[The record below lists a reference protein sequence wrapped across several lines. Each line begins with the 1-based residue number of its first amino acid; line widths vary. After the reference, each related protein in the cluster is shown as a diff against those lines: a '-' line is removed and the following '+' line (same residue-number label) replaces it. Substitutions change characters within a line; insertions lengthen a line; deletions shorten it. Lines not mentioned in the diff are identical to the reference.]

1 MKIGMRKPSLTKS
14 LKARTTSKWK
24 RQAKKAIIPGY
35 GKKGMGWIKN
45 PKKAMYN
52 KVYHKTTFGL
62 SDLFKSSKKSKKK
75 VDNNKQ
81 QSILASNGKKQ
92 HTSKDYK
99 KTSLVFLIISI
110 ILLFLIPPLGVI
122 LLFFSFMMFLI
133 GRFTAKQEKKKK
145 IDNYSGPSVD
155 KIVFHDDFLLM
166 GTNYHEEEA
175 ELAADFLSEGIHY
188 FGKDNKS
195 LKSYMLETYKPVYK
209 YNKLKTVD
217 VHLLPEPSNP
227 HDKNAVKVLVN
238 NIFVGYLPAVI
249 ASQISSYIANPN
261 YRYDAILTGRGG
273 PYKTLNIE
281 TERVVSRKSDL
292 TYYLDLTVWRLA
304 KK

>member
-1 MKIGMRKPSLTKS
+1 MKIGMRSPSLKKS

-24 RQAKKAIIPGY
+24 RQTKKALIPGY
-35 GKKGMGWIKN
+35 GQKGIGWLKN

-62 SDLFKSSKKSKKK
+62 SDLLKPSKKRKKK
-75 VDNNKQ
+75 ITKNQ
-81 QSILASNGKKQ
+81 TSIKSTKKY
-92 HTSKDYK
+92 TAKDYK
-99 KTSLVFLIISI
+99 EAGIVLIVIGAI
-110 ILLFLIPPLGVI
+110 FLFLFPPLGFF
-122 LLFFSFMMFLI
+122 LFITGFISYII
-133 GRFTAKQEKKKK
+133 GRLTTNREKKKK
-145 IDNYSGPSVD
+145 IENYSPQID
-155 KIVFHDDFLLM
+155 TIVFHDNFLLM
-166 GTNYHEEEA
+166 GTNYHKEEA
-175 ELAADFLSEGIHY
+175 EIAADFLSKGVYY

-217 VHLLPEPSNP
+217 VQLLPEPSNP

-281 TERVVSRKSDL
+281 TERVVSYEKEL
-292 TYYLDLTVWRLA
+292 TYYLDLTIWRLA

>member
-1 MKIGMRKPSLTKS
+1 MKIGMRTPSLKKS
-14 LKARTTSKWK
+14 LKAKTTSKWK

-35 GKKGMGWIKN
+35 GKKGVGWIKN

-62 SDLFKSSKKSKKK
+62 SDLFKSSKKRAK
-75 VDNNKQ
+75 NNKQ
-81 QSILASNGKKQ
+81 PLQYDSSRQ
-92 HTSKDYK
+92 HTSNKNK
-99 KTSLVFLIISI
+99 RGSFIFLIVSL
-110 ILLFLIPPLGVI
+110 ILLFIVPPLGV
-122 LLFFSFMMFLI
+122 LLLLVNFFVFIIKYFSS
-133 GRFTAKQEKKKK
+133 KKRKVTSS
-145 IDNYSGPSVD
+145 NPSVD
-155 KIVFHDDFLLM
+155 KIIFHEDFLLM
-166 GTNYHEEEA
+166 GTNYHKEEA
-175 ELAADFLSEGIHY
+175 EIAADFLSEGVHY

-217 VHLLPEPSNP
+217 VQLLPEPSNP

-249 ASQISSYIANPN
+249 ASQISTYIANPN

-281 TERVVSRKSDL
+281 TERVISREKEL
-292 TYYLDLTVWRLA
+292 TYYLDLTIWHLA

>member
-1 MKIGMRKPSLTKS
+1 MRKPSLTRS

-35 GKKGMGWIKN
+35 GKKGVGWIKN
-45 PKKAMYN
+45 PKKTMYN

-62 SDLFKSSKKSKKK
+62 SDLFKSSKKRAK
-75 VDNNKQ
+75 NNKQ
-81 QSILASNGKKQ
+81 PLQYDSSRQ
-92 HTSKDYK
+92 HTSNKNK
-99 KTSLVFLIISI
+99 RGSFIFLIVSL
-110 ILLFLIPPLGVI
+110 ILLFIVPPLGV
-122 LLFFSFMMFLI
+122 LLLLVNFFVFIIKYFSS
-133 GRFTAKQEKKKK
+133 KKRKVTSS
-145 IDNYSGPSVD
+145 NPSVD
-155 KIVFHDDFLLM
+155 KIIFHEDFLLM
-166 GTNYHEEEA
+166 GTNYHKEEA
-175 ELAADFLSEGIHY
+175 EIAADFLSEGVHY

-227 HDKNAVKVLVN
+227 HDQNAIQVLVN
-238 NIFVGYLPAVI
+238 NIFVGYIPASI
-249 ASQISSYIANPN
+249 AAQISTYIANPN

-281 TERVVSRKSDL
+281 TERVISREKEL
-292 TYYLDLTVWRLA
+292 TYYLDLTIWHLA

>member
-1 MKIGMRKPSLTKS
+1 MKIGMRTPSLKKS
-14 LKARTTSKWK
+14 LKAKTTSKWK

-35 GKKGMGWIKN
+35 GKKGMGWVKN
-45 PKKAMYN
+45 PKKTMYN

-62 SDLFKSSKKSKKK
+62 SDLFKPSKKRAK
-75 VDNNKQ
+75 NNKQ
-81 QSILASNGKKQ
+81 PLQYDSSRQ
-92 HTSKDYK
+92 HTSNKNNRG
-99 KTSLVFLIISI
+99 SLIFLIVSL
-110 ILLFLIPPLGVI
+110 ILLFIVPPLGV
-122 LLFFSFMMFLI
+122 LLLLVNFFVFIIKYFSS
-133 GRFTAKQEKKKK
+133 KKRKVTSS
-145 IDNYSGPSVD
+145 NPSVD
-155 KIVFHDDFLLM
+155 KIIFHEDFLLM
-166 GTNYHEEEA
+166 GTNYHKEEA
-175 ELAADFLSEGIHY
+175 EIAADFLSEGVHY

-227 HDKNAVKVLVN
+227 HDQNAIQVLVN
-238 NIFVGYLPAVI
+238 NIFVGYIPASI
-249 ASQISSYIANPN
+249 AAQISTYIANPN

>member
-1 MKIGMRKPSLTKS
+1 MRKPSLTRS

-35 GKKGMGWIKN
+35 GKKGMGWVKN

-62 SDLFKSSKKSKKK
+62 SDLFKPSKKK
-75 VDNNKQ
+75 AKNNKQ
-81 QSILASNGKKQ
+81 PLQYDSSRQ
-92 HTSKDYK
+92 HTSNKNK
-99 KTSLVFLIISI
+99 RGSFIFLIVSL
-110 ILLFLIPPLGVI
+110 ILLFIVPPLGV
-122 LLFFSFMMFLI
+122 LLLLVNFFVFIIKYFSS
-133 GRFTAKQEKKKK
+133 KKRKVASS
-145 IDNYSGPSVD
+145 NPSVD
-155 KIVFHDDFLLM
+155 KIIFHEDFLLM
-166 GTNYHEEEA
+166 GTNYHKEEA
-175 ELAADFLSEGIHY
+175 EIAADFLSEGVHY

-227 HDKNAVKVLVN
+227 HDQNAIQVLVN
-238 NIFVGYLPAVI
+238 NIFVGYIPASI
-249 ASQISSYIANPN
+249 AAQISTYIANPN

-281 TERVVSRKSDL
+281 TERVISRESDL
-292 TYYLDLTVWRLA
+292 TYYLDLTLWHLA
-304 KK
+304 EK

>member
-1 MKIGMRKPSLTKS
+1 MKIGMRKPSLTRS

-35 GKKGMGWIKN
+35 GKKGMGWVKN

-62 SDLFKSSKKSKKK
+62 SDLFKPSKKRTK
-75 VDNNKQ
+75 NNKQ
-81 QSILASNGKKQ
+81 PLQYDSSRQ
-92 HTSKDYK
+92 HTSNKNK
-99 KTSLVFLIISI
+99 RGSFIFLIVSL
-110 ILLFLIPPLGVI
+110 ILLFIVPPLGV
-122 LLFFSFMMFLI
+122 LLLLVNFFVFIIKYFSS
-133 GRFTAKQEKKKK
+133 KKRKVTSS
-145 IDNYSGPSVD
+145 NPSVD
-155 KIVFHDDFLLM
+155 KIIFHEDFLLM
-166 GTNYHEEEA
+166 GTNYHKEEA
-175 ELAADFLSEGIHY
+175 DIAADFLSEGVHY

-217 VHLLPEPSNP
+217 VQLLPEPSNP

-281 TERVVSRKSDL
+281 TERVVTREKEL
-292 TYYLDLTVWRLA
+292 TYYLDLTIWRLA

>member
-1 MKIGMRKPSLTKS
+1 
-14 LKARTTSKWK
+14 
-24 RQAKKAIIPGY
+24 
-35 GKKGMGWIKN
+35 MGWVKN

-62 SDLFKSSKKSKKK
+62 SDLFKSSKKRKKK
-75 VDNNKQ
+75 VVNNKQ

-92 HTSKDYK
+92 HTSKEYK
-99 KTSLVFLIISI
+99 EAGLVFMVLGAIF
-110 ILLFLIPPLGVI
+110 LFLFLPLGFFLFI
-122 LLFFSFMMFLI
+122 TGFITYIIGLL
-133 GRFTAKQEKKKK
+133 TANREKKKK
-145 IDNYSGPSVD
+145 VENYSPQID
-155 KIVFHDDFLLM
+155 TTVFRDDFLLM
-166 GTNYHEEEA
+166 GTNYHQEEA
-175 ELAADFLSEGIHY
+175 EIAADFLSKGVHY

-217 VHLLPEPSNP
+217 IHLLPEPSNP

-238 NIFVGYLPAVI
+238 NIFVGYLPAMI
-249 ASQISSYIANPN
+249 ATQVSSYISNPN

>member
-1 MKIGMRKPSLTKS
+1 MRKPSLTRS

-35 GKKGMGWIKN
+35 VKKGMGWVKN

-62 SDLFKSSKKSKKK
+62 SDLFKPSKKRAKNNKQPLQYDSSRQHTSNKNNRGSLIFLIVSLILLFIVPLLGVLLLLVNFFVFIIKYFSSKKRK
-75 VDNNKQ
+75 VT
-81 QSILASNGKKQ
+81 SSN
-92 HTSKDYK
+92 
-99 KTSLVFLIISI
+99 
-110 ILLFLIPPLGVI
+110 
-122 LLFFSFMMFLI
+122 
-133 GRFTAKQEKKKK
+133 
-145 IDNYSGPSVD
+145 PSVD
-155 KIVFHDDFLLM
+155 KIIFHEDFLLM
-166 GTNYHEEEA
+166 GTNYHKEEA
-175 ELAADFLSEGIHY
+175 EIAADFLSEGVHY

-227 HDKNAVKVLVN
+227 HDQNAIQVLVN
-238 NIFVGYLPAVI
+238 NIFVGYIPASI
-249 ASQISSYIANPN
+249 AAQISTYIANPN

-281 TERVVSRKSDL
+281 TERVISRESDL
-292 TYYLDLTVWRLA
+292 TYYLDLTVWHLA
-304 KK
+304 EK

>member
-1 MKIGMRKPSLTKS
+1 MKIGMRKPSLTRS

-35 GKKGMGWIKN
+35 GKKGMGWVKN

-62 SDLFKSSKKSKKK
+62 SDLFKSSKKRAK
-75 VDNNKQ
+75 NNKQ
-81 QSILASNGKKQ
+81 PLQYDSSRQ
-92 HTSKDYK
+92 HTSNKNK
-99 KTSLVFLIISI
+99 RGSFIFLIVSL
-110 ILLFLIPPLGVI
+110 ILLFIVPPLGV
-122 LLFFSFMMFLI
+122 LLLLVNFFVFIIKYFSS
-133 GRFTAKQEKKKK
+133 KKRKVTSS
-145 IDNYSGPSVD
+145 NPSVD
-155 KIVFHDDFLLM
+155 KIIFHEDFLLM
-166 GTNYHEEEA
+166 GTNYHKEEA
-175 ELAADFLSEGIHY
+175 EIAADFLSEGVHY

-227 HDKNAVKVLVN
+227 HDQNAIQVLVN
-238 NIFVGYLPAVI
+238 NIFVGYIPASI
-249 ASQISSYIANPN
+249 AAQISTYIANPN

-281 TERVVSRKSDL
+281 TERVISRESDL
-292 TYYLDLTVWRLA
+292 TYYLDLTVWHLA
-304 KK
+304 EK

>member
-1 MKIGMRKPSLTKS
+1 MKIGMRKPSLTRS

-35 GKKGMGWIKN
+35 GKKGMGWVKN

-62 SDLFKSSKKSKKK
+62 SDLFKPSKKK
-75 VDNNKQ
+75 AKNNKQ
-81 QSILASNGKKQ
+81 PLQYDSSRQ
-92 HTSKDYK
+92 HTSNKNK
-99 KTSLVFLIISI
+99 RGSFIFLIVSL
-110 ILLFLIPPLGVI
+110 ILLFIVPPLGV
-122 LLFFSFMMFLI
+122 LLLLVNFFVFIIKYFSS
-133 GRFTAKQEKKKK
+133 KKRKVTSS
-145 IDNYSGPSVD
+145 NPSVD
-155 KIVFHDDFLLM
+155 KIIFHEDFLLM
-166 GTNYHEEEA
+166 GTNYHKEEA
-175 ELAADFLSEGIHY
+175 EIAADFLSEGVHY

-227 HDKNAVKVLVN
+227 HDQNAIQVLVN
-238 NIFVGYLPAVI
+238 NIFVGYIPASI
-249 ASQISSYIANPN
+249 AAQISTYIANPN

-281 TERVVSRKSDL
+281 TERVISRESEL
-292 TYYLDLTVWRLA
+292 TYYLDLTVWHLA
-304 KK
+304 EK

>member
-1 MKIGMRKPSLTKS
+1 MKIGMRTPSLTRS

-35 GKKGMGWIKN
+35 GKKGMGWVKN

-62 SDLFKSSKKSKKK
+62 SDLFKSSKKRAK
-75 VDNNKQ
+75 NNKQ
-81 QSILASNGKKQ
+81 PLQYDSSRQ
-92 HTSKDYK
+92 HTSNKNK
-99 KTSLVFLIISI
+99 RGSFIFLIVSL
-110 ILLFLIPPLGVI
+110 ILLFIVPPLGV
-122 LLFFSFMMFLI
+122 LLLLVNFFVFIIKYFSS
-133 GRFTAKQEKKKK
+133 KKRKVTSS
-145 IDNYSGPSVD
+145 NPSVD
-155 KIVFHDDFLLM
+155 KIIFHEDFLLM
-166 GTNYHEEEA
+166 GTNYHKEEA
-175 ELAADFLSEGIHY
+175 EIAADFLSEGVHY

-227 HDKNAVKVLVN
+227 HDQNAIQVLVN
-238 NIFVGYLPAVI
+238 NIFVGYIPASI
-249 ASQISSYIANPN
+249 AAQISTYISNPN

-281 TERVVSRKSDL
+281 TERVISRESDL
-292 TYYLDLTVWRLA
+292 TYYLDLTVWHLA
-304 KK
+304 EK

>member
-1 MKIGMRKPSLTKS
+1 MKIGMRKPSLTRS

-35 GKKGMGWIKN
+35 GKKGMGWVKN

-62 SDLFKSSKKSKKK
+62 SDLFKSSKKRKNNVVS
-75 VDNNKQ
+75 NKQ
-81 QSILASNGKKQ
+81 QSILTSNGKKQ

-99 KTSLVFLIISI
+99 EASLVFLVISI
-110 ILLFLIPPLGVI
+110 ILLFLIPPFGVI
-122 LLFFSFMMFLI
+122 LLFFSFMIFLI
-133 GRFTAKQEKKKK
+133 GHFTAKREKKKK
-145 IDNYSGPSVD
+145 KDNYSGSSVD

-166 GTNYHEEEA
+166 GTNYHQEEA
-175 ELAADFLSEGIHY
+175 EIAADFLSGGVHY

-238 NIFVGYLPAVI
+238 NIFVGYLPAMI
-249 ASQISSYIANPN
+249 ATQVSAYISSPN

-281 TERVVSRKSDL
+281 TERVISRKSDL

>member
-1 MKIGMRKPSLTKS
+1 MKIGMRKPSLTRS

-35 GKKGMGWIKN
+35 GKKGMGWVKN

-62 SDLFKSSKKSKKK
+62 SDLFKPSKKRMK
-75 VDNNKQ
+75 NNKQ
-81 QSILASNGKKQ
+81 PLQYDSSRQ
-92 HTSKDYK
+92 HTSNKNK
-99 KTSLVFLIISI
+99 RGSFIFLIVSL
-110 ILLFLIPPLGVI
+110 ILLFIVPPLGV
-122 LLFFSFMMFLI
+122 LLLLVNFFVFIIKYFSS
-133 GRFTAKQEKKKK
+133 KKRKVASS
-145 IDNYSGPSVD
+145 NPSVD
-155 KIVFHDDFLLM
+155 KIIFHEDFLLM
-166 GTNYHEEEA
+166 GTNYHKEEA
-175 ELAADFLSEGIHY
+175 EIAADFLSEGVHY

-227 HDKNAVKVLVN
+227 HDQNAIQVLVN
-238 NIFVGYLPAVI
+238 NIFVGYIPASI
-249 ASQISSYIANPN
+249 AAQISTYIANPN

-281 TERVVSRKSDL
+281 TERVISRESDL
-292 TYYLDLTVWRLA
+292 TYYLDLTLWHLA
-304 KK
+304 EK

>member
-1 MKIGMRKPSLTKS
+1 MKIGMRTPSLTRS

-35 GKKGMGWIKN
+35 GKKGMGWVKN

-62 SDLFKSSKKSKKK
+62 SDLFKSSKKRAK
-75 VDNNKQ
+75 NNKQ
-81 QSILASNGKKQ
+81 PLQYDSSRQ
-92 HTSKDYK
+92 HTSNKNK
-99 KTSLVFLIISI
+99 RGSFIFLIVSL
-110 ILLFLIPPLGVI
+110 ILLFIVPPLGV
-122 LLFFSFMMFLI
+122 LLLLVNFFVFIIKYFSS
-133 GRFTAKQEKKKK
+133 KKRKVTSS
-145 IDNYSGPSVD
+145 NPSVD
-155 KIVFHDDFLLM
+155 KIIFHEDFLLM
-166 GTNYHEEEA
+166 GTNYHKEEA
-175 ELAADFLSEGIHY
+175 EIAADFLSKGIHY

-217 VHLLPEPSNP
+217 VQLLPEPSNP

-281 TERVVSRKSDL
+281 TERVISRESDL
-292 TYYLDLTVWRLA
+292 TYYLDLTVWHLA
-304 KK
+304 EK

>member
-1 MKIGMRKPSLTKS
+1 MKIGMRTPSLKKS
-14 LKARTTSKWK
+14 LKAKTTSKWK

-35 GKKGMGWIKN
+35 GKKGMGWVKN

-62 SDLFKSSKKSKKK
+62 SDLFKPSKKRMK
-75 VDNNKQ
+75 NNKQ
-81 QSILASNGKKQ
+81 PLQYDSSRQ
-92 HTSKDYK
+92 HTSNKNK
-99 KTSLVFLIISI
+99 RGSFIFLIVSL
-110 ILLFLIPPLGVI
+110 ILLFIVPPLGV
-122 LLFFSFMMFLI
+122 LLLLVNFFVFIIKYFSS
-133 GRFTAKQEKKKK
+133 KKRKVTSS
-145 IDNYSGPSVD
+145 NPSVD
-155 KIVFHDDFLLM
+155 KIIFHEDFLLM
-166 GTNYHEEEA
+166 GTNYHKEEA
-175 ELAADFLSEGIHY
+175 EIAADFLSEGVHY

-227 HDKNAVKVLVN
+227 HDQNAIQVLVN
-238 NIFVGYLPAVI
+238 NIFVGYIPASI
-249 ASQISSYIANPN
+249 AAQISTYIANPN

-281 TERVVSRKSDL
+281 TERVISRESDL
-292 TYYLDLTVWRLA
+292 TYYLDLTVWHLA
-304 KK
+304 EK

>member
-1 MKIGMRKPSLTKS
+1 MKIGMRTPSLKKS
-14 LKARTTSKWK
+14 LKAKTTSKWK

-35 GKKGMGWIKN
+35 GKKGMGWVKN

-62 SDLFKSSKKSKKK
+62 SDLFKPSKKRAK
-75 VDNNKQ
+75 NNKQ
-81 QSILASNGKKQ
+81 PLQYDSSRQ
-92 HTSKDYK
+92 HTSNKNNRG
-99 KTSLVFLIISI
+99 SLIFLIVSL
-110 ILLFLIPPLGVI
+110 ILLFIVPPLGV
-122 LLFFSFMMFLI
+122 LLLLVNFFVFIIKYFSS
-133 GRFTAKQEKKKK
+133 KKRKVTSS
-145 IDNYSGPSVD
+145 NPSVD
-155 KIVFHDDFLLM
+155 KIIFHEDFLLM
-166 GTNYHEEEA
+166 GTNYHKEEA
-175 ELAADFLSEGIHY
+175 EIAADFLSEGVHY

-227 HDKNAVKVLVN
+227 HDQNAIQVLVN
-238 NIFVGYLPAVI
+238 NIFVGYIPASI
-249 ASQISSYIANPN
+249 AAQISTYIANPN

-281 TERVVSRKSDL
+281 TERVISRESDL
-292 TYYLDLTVWRLA
+292 TYYLDLTVWHLA
-304 KK
+304 EK

>member
-1 MKIGMRKPSLTKS
+1 MKIGMRKPSLTRS

-35 GKKGMGWIKN
+35 GKKGMGWVKN

-62 SDLFKSSKKSKKK
+62 SDLFKPSKKRAK
-75 VDNNKQ
+75 NNKQ
-81 QSILASNGKKQ
+81 PLQYDSSRQ
-92 HTSKDYK
+92 HTSNKNNRG
-99 KTSLVFLIISI
+99 SLFFLIVSL
-110 ILLFLIPPLGVI
+110 ILLFIVPPLGV
-122 LLFFSFMMFLI
+122 LLLLVNFFVFIIKYFSS
-133 GRFTAKQEKKKK
+133 KKRKVTSS
-145 IDNYSGPSVD
+145 NPSVD
-155 KIVFHDDFLLM
+155 KIIFHEDFLLM
-166 GTNYHEEEA
+166 GTNYHKEEA
-175 ELAADFLSEGIHY
+175 EIAADFLSEGVHY

-227 HDKNAVKVLVN
+227 HDQNAIQVLVN
-238 NIFVGYLPAVI
+238 NIFVGYIPASI
-249 ASQISSYIANPN
+249 AAQISTYIANPN

-281 TERVVSRKSDL
+281 TERVISRESDL
-292 TYYLDLTVWRLA
+292 TYYLDLTLWHLA
-304 KK
+304 EK

>member
-1 MKIGMRKPSLTKS
+1 MKIGMRKPSLTRS

-35 GKKGMGWIKN
+35 GKKGMGWVKN

-62 SDLFKSSKKSKKK
+62 SDLFKPSKKRAK
-75 VDNNKQ
+75 NNKQ
-81 QSILASNGKKQ
+81 PLQYDSSRQ
-92 HTSKDYK
+92 HTSNKNNRG
-99 KTSLVFLIISI
+99 SLIFLIVSL
-110 ILLFLIPPLGVI
+110 ILLFIVPPLGV
-122 LLFFSFMMFLI
+122 LLLLVNFFVFIIKYFSS
-133 GRFTAKQEKKKK
+133 KKRKVTSS
-145 IDNYSGPSVD
+145 NPSVD
-155 KIVFHDDFLLM
+155 KIIFHEDFLLM
-166 GTNYHEEEA
+166 GTNYHKEEA
-175 ELAADFLSEGIHY
+175 EIAADFLSEGVHY

-227 HDKNAVKVLVN
+227 HDQNAIQVLVN
-238 NIFVGYLPAVI
+238 NIFVGYIPASI
-249 ASQISSYIANPN
+249 AAQISTYIANPN

-273 PYKTLNIE
+273 PYKILNIE
-281 TERVVSRKSDL
+281 TERVISRESDL
-292 TYYLDLTVWRLA
+292 TYYLDLTVWHLA
-304 KK
+304 EK

>member
-35 GKKGMGWIKN
+35 GKKGMGWVKN

-52 KVYHKTTFGL
+52 KVYHKTTFGV
-62 SDLFKSSKKSKKK
+62 SDLFKPSKKRMK
-75 VDNNKQ
+75 NNKQ
-81 QSILASNGKKQ
+81 PLQYDSSRQ
-92 HTSKDYK
+92 HTSNKNK
-99 KTSLVFLIISI
+99 RGSFIFLIVSL
-110 ILLFLIPPLGVI
+110 ILLFIVPPLGV
-122 LLFFSFMMFLI
+122 LLLLVNFFVFIIKYFSS
-133 GRFTAKQEKKKK
+133 KKRKVTSS
-145 IDNYSGPSVD
+145 NPSVD
-155 KIVFHDDFLLM
+155 KIIFHEDFLLM
-166 GTNYHEEEA
+166 GTNYHKEEA
-175 ELAADFLSEGIHY
+175 EIAADFLSEGVHY

-217 VHLLPEPSNP
+217 IHLLPEPSNP
-227 HDKNAVKVLVN
+227 HDQNAIQVLVN
-238 NIFVGYLPAVI
+238 NIFVGYIPASI
-249 ASQISSYIANPN
+249 AAQISTYIANPN

-281 TERVVSRKSDL
+281 TERVISRESDL
-292 TYYLDLTVWRLA
+292 TYYLDLTLWHLA
-304 KK
+304 EK

>member
-1 MKIGMRKPSLTKS
+1 MKIGMRSPSLKKS
-14 LKARTTSKWK
+14 LKDRTTSKWK
-24 RQAKKAIIPGY
+24 RQTKKALIPGY
-35 GKKGMGWIKN
+35 GQKGIGWLKN

-62 SDLFKSSKKSKKK
+62 SDLLKPSKKK
-75 VDNNKQ
+75 KKKTTKNQ
-81 QSILASNGKKQ
+81 TSIKSTKKY
-92 HTSKDYK
+92 TAKDYK
-99 KTSLVFLIISI
+99 EAGIVLIVIGAI
-110 ILLFLIPPLGVI
+110 FLFLFPPIGFF
-122 LLFFSFMMFLI
+122 LFITGFISYII
-133 GRFTAKQEKKKK
+133 GRLTTNREKKKK
-145 IDNYSGPSVD
+145 IENYSPQID
-155 KIVFHDDFLLM
+155 TIIFHDSFLLM
-166 GTNYHEEEA
+166 GTNYHKEEA
-175 ELAADFLSEGIHY
+175 EIAADFLSKGVHY

-217 VHLLPEPSNP
+217 VQLLPEPSNP

-281 TERVVSRKSDL
+281 TERVVSYEKEL
-292 TYYLDLTVWRLA
+292 TYYLDLTIWRLA

>member
-1 MKIGMRKPSLTKS
+1 MRKPSLTRS

-35 GKKGMGWIKN
+35 GKKGMGWLKN

-62 SDLFKSSKKSKKK
+62 SDLFKSSKKRTK
-75 VDNNKQ
+75 NNKKPLQ
-81 QSILASNGKKQ
+81 YDSSRQHISNNRERG
-92 HTSKDYK
+92 SFI
-99 KTSLVFLIISI
+99 FLIISL
-110 ILLFLIPPLGVI
+110 ILLFIVPPLGV
-122 LLFFSFMMFLI
+122 LLLLVNFFVFIIKYFSS
-133 GRFTAKQEKKKK
+133 KKRKVAS
-145 IDNYSGPSVD
+145 NNPSVD
-155 KIVFHDDFLLM
+155 KIIFHEDFLLM
-166 GTNYHEEEA
+166 GTNYHKEEA
-175 ELAADFLSEGIHY
+175 EIAADFLSEGVHY

-227 HDKNAVKVLVN
+227 HDQNAIQVLVN
-238 NIFVGYLPAVI
+238 NIFVGYIPASI
-249 ASQISSYIANPN
+249 AAQILTYIANPN

-281 TERVVSRKSDL
+281 TERVISREKEL
-292 TYYLDLTVWRLA
+292 TYYLDLIVWRLA

>member
-1 MKIGMRKPSLTKS
+1 MRKPSLTRS

-35 GKKGMGWIKN
+35 GKKGMGWVKN

-52 KVYHKTTFGL
+52 KVYHKTTFEL
-62 SDLFKSSKKSKKK
+62 SDLFKPSKKRTK
-75 VDNNKQ
+75 NNKQ
-81 QSILASNGKKQ
+81 PLQYNSSRQ
-92 HTSKDYK
+92 HTSNKNK
-99 KTSLVFLIISI
+99 RGSFIFLIVSL
-110 ILLFLIPPLGVI
+110 ILLFIVPPLGV
-122 LLFFSFMMFLI
+122 LLLLVNFFVFIIKYFSS
-133 GRFTAKQEKKKK
+133 KKRKVTSS
-145 IDNYSGPSVD
+145 NPSID
-155 KIVFHDDFLLM
+155 KIIFHEDFLLM
-166 GTNYHEEEA
+166 GTNYHKEEA
-175 ELAADFLSEGIHY
+175 EIAADFLSEGVHY

-217 VHLLPEPSNP
+217 VQLLPEPSNP

-281 TERVVSRKSDL
+281 TERVVTREKEL
-292 TYYLDLTVWRLA
+292 TYYLDLTIWRLA

>member
-1 MKIGMRKPSLTKS
+1 MKIGMRKPSLTRS

-24 RQAKKAIIPGY
+24 RQAKKAIIPCY
-35 GKKGMGWIKN
+35 GKKGMGWVKN

-99 KTSLVFLIISI
+99 KTSLDFLIISI
-110 ILLFLIPPLGVI
+110 ILLFLIPPLGVR

>member
-1 MKIGMRKPSLTKS
+1 MRKPSLTRS

-35 GKKGMGWIKN
+35 GKKGMGWVKN

-62 SDLFKSSKKSKKK
+62 SDLFKPSKKRAK
-75 VDNNKQ
+75 NNKQ
-81 QSILASNGKKQ
+81 PLQYDSSRQ
-92 HTSKDYK
+92 HTSNKNK
-99 KTSLVFLIISI
+99 RGSFIFLIVSL
-110 ILLFLIPPLGVI
+110 ILLFIVPPLGV
-122 LLFFSFMMFLI
+122 LLLLVNFFVFIIKYFSS
-133 GRFTAKQEKKKK
+133 KKRKVTSS
-145 IDNYSGPSVD
+145 NPSVD
-155 KIVFHDDFLLM
+155 KIIFHEDFLLM
-166 GTNYHEEEA
+166 GTNYHKEEA
-175 ELAADFLSEGIHY
+175 EIAADFLSEGVHY

-227 HDKNAVKVLVN
+227 HDQNAIQVLVN
-238 NIFVGYLPAVI
+238 NIFVGYIPASI
-249 ASQISSYIANPN
+249 AAQISTYIANPN

-281 TERVVSRKSDL
+281 TERVISRESDL
-292 TYYLDLTVWRLA
+292 TYYLDLTVWHLA
-304 KK
+304 EK

>member
-35 GKKGMGWIKN
+35 GKKGMGWVKN

-52 KVYHKTTFGL
+52 KVYHKTTFGV
-62 SDLFKSSKKSKKK
+62 SDLFKPSKKRMK
-75 VDNNKQ
+75 NNKQ
-81 QSILASNGKKQ
+81 PLQYDSSRQ
-92 HTSKDYK
+92 HTSNKNK
-99 KTSLVFLIISI
+99 RGSFIFLIVSL
-110 ILLFLIPPLGVI
+110 ILLFIVPPLGV
-122 LLFFSFMMFLI
+122 LLLLVNFFVFIIKYFSS
-133 GRFTAKQEKKKK
+133 KKRKVTSS
-145 IDNYSGPSVD
+145 NPSVD
-155 KIVFHDDFLLM
+155 KIIFHEDFLLM
-166 GTNYHEEEA
+166 GTNYHKEEA
-175 ELAADFLSEGIHY
+175 EIAADFLSEGVHY

-217 VHLLPEPSNP
+217 VHLLSEPSNP

-238 NIFVGYLPAVI
+238 NIFVGYLPAMI
-249 ASQISSYIANPN
+249 ATQVSSYISNQN